1 MVVCFVYDTP
11 PICFVYDTPAI
22 CFVYDEVLLGVL
34 HATPALC
41 FVYDTPAIC
50 FVYDE
55 MLLGVDFLEIHLLAS
70 GRAAVWLVRCHRLSP
85 SRSSPL
91 A

>member
-1 MVVCFVYDTP
+1 M
-11 PICFVYDTPAI
+11 
-22 CFVYDEVLLGVL
+22 LLGVL
-34 HATPALC
+34 HATPALCFVYDTPALC

-85 SRSSPL
+85 SRNSPL